1 MPPRI
6 EIREPSIATFELEP
20 QDVAI
25 EGDSALDVGNEEADI
40 GQVTQGI
47 EAHCQSL
54 SYSVMFCISACNA

>member
-40 GQVTQGI
+40 GQVAQGI